1 MARPVPRSRPP
12 VAAAPHFF
20 TGASK
25 QPPPDGEFALA
36 RQQSLQTPG
45 VPSPEREFII
55 VGAGLCGLYQ
65 LHKLLQLG
73 ADVTVLERGDDVGG
87 TWYWNRY
94 PGCRFDSESYTYGY
108 SFSRELLAEWDW
120 TEHFSPQPENLRYVN
135 HVVDKF
141 KLRPHIQFGC
151 ELKRTVWNEEGHF
164 WTLELAGG
172 RTLTCRFLLT
182 AIGLLSAPTLPR
194 LQGMDSFRGPSFHTY
209 HWPKEPVDLA
219 GKRVAVIGTGATGV
233 QLIGAIAD
241 TVGELTVFQRR
252 PNWCAPLHNAPISA
266 AEMASIRARY
276 EEIFARCAATPGGFI
291 HGPDRRRVADVPR
304 EERLAFW
311 ERLYATPGFAIW
323 LGNFRDVLMDETAN
337 AEFSAFVADKIRA
350 RVKDPVLAEKL
361 IPKDH
366 GFGVQRVPMESGY
379 YEAYN
384 RDNVH
389 LVSIGETPIEC
400 ITPTGIR
407 TSERHHELDL
417 IVYATGFDAVT
428 GSFDQIEFVGTG
440 GRRLAEAWRDG
451 PLTYLGLQTAGFPN
465 LFMLAGPQSASLST
479 NFPRGIESVVDWA
492 SMLFAHARQNGIA
505 RIEPTPEAQ
514 ASWNEHVR
522 EMYQGLLL
530 RNARSWFTGYN
541 SNVEGRDKI
550 RHLIY
555 NGGAPR
561 YRQRLVEVAQMGCEG
576 FRLG

>member
-1 MARPVPRSRPP
+1 MLGSPP
-12 VAAAPHFF
+12 
-20 TGASK
+20 
-25 QPPPDGEFALA
+25 
-36 RQQSLQTPG
+36 
-45 VPSPEREFII
+45 PEREFAII
-55 VGAGLCGLYQ
+55 GAGMCGLYQ

-73 ADVTVLERGDDVGG
+73 ADVTVLERGGDVGG

-108 SFSRELLAEWDW
+108 SFSKELLAEWDW
-120 TEHFSPQPENLRYVN
+120 TEHFAPQPETLRYVK
-135 HVVDKF
+135 HVVDRF
-141 KLRPHIQFGC
+141 GLRPHIQFDC
-151 ELKRTVWNEEGHF
+151 RLERAVWDEERHF

-182 AIGLLSAPTLPR
+182 AIGLLSAPTMPR
-194 LQGMDSFRGPSFHTY
+194 LPGMDSFRGPSFHTY
-209 HWPKEPVDLA
+209 HWPREPVELA
-219 GKRVAVIGTGATGV
+219 GKRVAVVGTGATGV
-233 QLIGAIAD
+233 QLIGEIAD
-241 TVGELTVFQRR
+241 KVGELTVFQRR
-252 PNWCAPLHNAPISA
+252 PNWCAPLHNAPISR
-266 AEMASIRARY
+266 EQMASLRARY
-276 EEIFARCAATPGGFI
+276 EEIFARCDATPGGFI

-350 RVKDPVLAEKL
+350 RMKDPVLAEKL

-366 GFGVQRVPMESGY
+366 GFGVQRVPMETGY

-428 GSFDQIEFVGTG
+428 GAFDQIEFVGSG
-440 GRRLAEAWRDG
+440 DRRLREAWRNG
-451 PLTYLGLQTAGFPN
+451 PLTYLGLQTVGFPN

-479 NFPRGIESVVDWA
+479 NFPRGIETVVDWT
-492 SMLFAHARQNGIA
+492 SMLFAHARQKNIH

-514 ASWNEHVR
+514 AQWNDHVK
-522 EMYQGLLL
+522 ELYQGLLL
-530 RNARSWFTGYN
+530 RKARSWFTGYN
-541 SNVEGRDKI
+541 SNLEGRDKI
-550 RHLIY
+550 RYMIY

-561 YRQRLVEVAQMGCEG
+561 YRQRLAEVAQLGYEG